1 VSFVGSSGE
10 LFRAGAR
17 HISIL
22 LSAFQAWRDAGMT
35 LDPDA
40 APVAGLSRGLTSLKK
55 VGGGQASGVPVL
67 W

>member
-1 VSFVGSSGE
+1 MGGAVSLVSCSGE
-10 LFRAGAR
+10 LFTARAG

-40 APVAGLSRGLTSLKK
+40 APVPG
-55 VGGGQASGVPVL
+55 
-67 W
+67 